1 MQSSGRRLRR
11 FCISLDRDVEK
22 KLSSRRA
29 RRRCYALRDEMKNRC
44 SSISVVIQ
52 CAFKARTTFANLTR
66 RGTSLDEK
74 WSLLAPPCFEAVS
87 IGQRAVGL
95 HLDREG
101 YFSEVGS
108 VASGRAFLRSG
119 SRAPA
124 PHLRALAYAVMHSG
138 RHASMRPVAQ
148 RAKRRRQAKLKQ
160 TRRPRSTIPKSRRS
174 RRGKAPRRRDG
185 KTIKPPRP
193 RDANASNMTAQSNS
207 NSIINTNSNT
217 NRIRQLGLESQ
228 PARGP

>member
-1 MQSSGRRLRR
+1 MHPTSASWAFGVGVALQSSGRRLRR

-74 WSLLAPPCFEAVS
+74 WSLLAPPRFEAVS
-87 IGQRAVGL
+87 IGQLAVGL

-108 VASGRAFLRSG
+108 VARGLATARLPG

-124 PHLRALAYAVMHSG
+124 PHLQHTFLGVRNFLPALLQDFFL
-138 RHASMRPVAQ
+138 R
-148 RAKRRRQAKLKQ
+148 KRRRGYYYHCAWFF
-160 TRRPRSTIPKSRRS
+160 
-174 RRGKAPRRRDG
+174 
-185 KTIKPPRP
+185 
-193 RDANASNMTAQSNS
+193 DADDLTVAD
-207 NSIINTNSNT
+207 
-217 NRIRQLGLESQ
+217 LGLISCTIHFWAFGIFC
-228 PARGP
+228 PPCYKIFF